1 MTSRSIYFSYP
12 DCRHVLHFRV
22 IDVSVTIAIAVTIAF
37 AIAVAFTIAVAFAI
51 AIAVFRFCYV
61 TCISSLCR

>member
-12 DCRHVLHFRV
+12 DCRHVLRFRV

-37 AIAVAFTIAVAFAI
+37 AIAVAFAI
-51 AIAVFRFCYV
+51 AIAVFRFCYI

>member
-22 IDVSVTIAIAVTIAF
+22 IDVSVTIAIAVTVAF
-37 AIAVAFTIAVAFAI
+37 AIAVTFAI
-51 AIAVFRFCYV
+51 AVAVFRFCCI
-61 TCISSLCR
+61 TCVSSLYR